1 MDVLKVLEEFHT
13 SAKMPTLKLYA
24 RVLETLKRKVK
35 GDGMYEFLEDF
46 DKVKEH
52 LSEKCNSRK
61 TQITAI
67 IIMLK
72 LKKSP
77 KAVIEQYRE
86 EQQKCIKEVNAY
98 YASGEKSD
106 KQSENWLTMED
117 LESILGEVKERYEDI
132 KGRRFNGDLKP
143 SVYADL
149 QQYPL
154 LAMQLK
160 YPIRNDLHDTMIM
173 TSAKHNR
180 LSKEAKVAN
189 NFIVL
194 KRDSGSLILNDY
206 KTKGVYGQKVIDLDK
221 EITLL
226 LHDFIKFRSKHGW
239 ESNFFLLNSRK
250 DPMNSNAVT
259 KAFNRIFKPYG
270 KSVSTTMIRHIILT
284 DKFGD
289 TMKEAKEMADMMGH
303 SVKTQQEK
311 YIKKSD

>member
-24 RVLETLKRKVK
+24 RVLETLKRKAK

-46 DKVKEH
+46 DKVRPH

-61 TQITAI
+61 TQITAV

-72 LKKSP
+72 LKKAGKP
-77 KAVIEQYRE
+77 IIEKYRD
-86 EQQKCIKEVNAY
+86 EQQRCIKEVNEY
-98 YASGEKSD
+98 YASGEKSE
-106 KQSENWLTMED
+106 KQSENWLSMED
-117 LESILGEVKERYEDI
+117 LESIRGELGQRYEEI

-143 SVYADL
+143 GVYADL
-149 QQYPL
+149 QEYPL
-154 LAMQLK
+154 LTLQLK

-173 TSAKHNR
+173 TAAKHNR
-180 LSKEAKVAN
+180 LSKEAKAAN

-206 KTKGVYGQKVIDLDK
+206 KTKGVYGQKIIDLDK
-221 EITLL
+221 EMTHL
-226 LHDFIKFRSKHGW
+226 LHDFLKFRSKHGW
-239 ESNFFLLNSRK
+239 ESNYFLLNSKK

-259 KAFNRIFKPYG
+259 KAFNRIFRPYG
-270 KSVSTTMIRHIILT
+270 KSVSTTMIRHIVLT

-289 TMKEAKEMADMMGH
+289 TMKEAKQMADIMGH

-311 YIKKSD
+311 YIKNFE